1 MKSLI
6 GVQWKMFWKSKKA
19 IIALSIIF
27 ALLFLVNVL
36 IVFGVQQKWIIYS
49 AISSTSFVL
58 MTVSAGVVSTSIFY
72 NYNEEGMEYL
82 LYSKPLSRKQIY
94 WSNFIATWLVFLL
107 WISIYTVAYALL
119 FALAD
124 IILHLQKIKGYPFC
138 ARNNLVLLTT
148 FFFGSVIYGF
158 LVISL
163 VAISSSKISAKAAQG
178 IIYGALIGG
187 SYLFHAV
194 CEVSKAFDSIV
205 IYPKDEDK
213 LKYLK
218 INDNGKND
226 LGSKGYEIDFFI
238 EVDNNEEAKAA
249 YKNYSKVKA
258 STVLSYFDI
267 QNWLSWF
274 IVGPIDGIENTVAY
288 QLALDDFYKK
298 ASISEYT
305 KTFDDYHTFLSWNKD
320 EKLYIADHNI
330 ADHRIL
336 DQEDLASYFAYQKEV
351 SIDQYGGVYWLG
363 WNSDDKFNRSL
374 YDKYNKYF
382 ISAMNNDN
390 DFKALNPTEA
400 AALIQEIEKLNADLA
415 NNKNMTSQ
423 DYINKNDALRKQAKN
438 IIWEFIWKNR
448 QELFN
453 NLFAGGFDKSVDQAK
468 KDELKNLIDSND
480 LDAFRNADSMEQI
493 VRAIGLRIDYMTKMF
508 FHNQIF
514 NKKLSNIVSYCNANK
529 DLDSNLNFAGYK
541 YGLVFNPK
549 DYEAKDAT
557 YYKHTSVAII
567 PWYISVII
575 LLSLGALVTGLGY
588 RNYLRYN
595 FKA

>member
-6 GVQWKMFWKSKKA
+6 EVQWKMFWKSKKA

-27 ALLFLVNVL
+27 ALLFLANVL

-49 AISSTSFVL
+49 VILSTSFVL

-119 FALAD
+119 FALVD

-158 LVISL
+158 FVISL

-187 SYLFHAV
+187 SYLFHTV
-194 CEVSKAFDSIV
+194 CQVSKAFDSNG

-274 IVGPIDGIENTVAY
+274 IVGPIDGMENTVTY

-320 EKLYIADHNI
+320 EKLYIADY
-330 ADHRIL
+330 RIL
-336 DQEDLASYFAYQKEV
+336 DQEDLASYFAYQREV
-351 SIDQYGGVYWLG
+351 SINQYYGGSNGVYWLG

-382 ISAMNNDN
+382 ISAMNND
-390 DFKALNPTEA
+390 
-400 AALIQEIEKLNADLA
+400 
-415 NNKNMTSQ
+415 
-423 DYINKNDALRKQAKN
+423 
-438 IIWEFIWKNR
+438 
-448 QELFN
+448 

-493 VRAIGLRIDYMTKMF
+493 VRVIGLRIDYMTKMF